1 MRPDGNGKGD
11 KPRPLAVPMEVFD
24 KNFDAIFGKKKQNE
38 TKECNGKC
46 ACDDGDCKPCPNAV
60 QR

>member
-11 KPRPLAVPMEVFD
+11 KPRPLGVPMEVFD
-24 KNFDAIFGKKKQNE
+24 KNFDAIFGKKNKDE
-38 TKECNGKC
+38 TEECNGKC
-46 ACDDGDCKPCPNAV
+46 DCDDGDCKPCPNDV